1 MADLR
6 QDKGRAWL
14 VLVAAFLGVGIIT
27 DGIGVS
33 YNQKWTLSHY
43 NRYILSRRIKHKIL
57 PQRTVFAMVKF
68 LLSFQ
73 YAFGLIYTEL
83 LLVYNESNEQTSWI
97 GSLQQACGLIFG
109 N

>member
-33 YNQKWTLSHY
+33 YNQK
-43 NRYILSRRIKHKIL
+43 
-57 PQRTVFAMVKF
+57 
-68 LLSFQ
+68 
-73 YAFGLIYTEL
+73 
-83 LLVYNESNEQTSWI
+83 
-97 GSLQQACGLIFG
+97 
-109 N
+109 